1 MFLANMMQSI
11 PFISRWHSSLLLQNL
26 TTCRPMSAGVTAIS
40 FLAESFI
47 QLTAVFSHDRLIN
60 HTVQRCCSCLVI
72 GLRGFLLRQVPL
84 SSNIIEGDNPSCGG
98 SVSALC
104 NMGKLPFMSS
114 HLPYVCLSLCLT
126 ISLPPCVSICDVCP
140 QHCDLQ
146 QQSLI

>member
-60 HTVQRCCSCLVI
+60 HTWRLSHGAEVLLVFGDRSHFHQISLKEIIPAVVEAYLHSVIWESCHLCHLI
-72 GLRGFLLRQVPL
+72 FLMCVCLCVWL
-84 SSNIIEGDNPSCGG
+84 SLCHPV
-98 SVSALC
+98 SVSA
-104 NMGKLPFMSS
+104 MSAHNTVTFNS
-114 HLPYVCLSLCLT
+114 RV
-126 ISLPPCVSICDVCP
+126 
-140 QHCDLQ
+140 
-146 QQSLI
+146 